1 MIVRTYRGKRLPAGE
16 MVFQVALHLFLIALT
31 VTFVVPFLLILG
43 TSFVSKAEIARRGF
57 VFFPETWD
65 FTAYNM
71 MLFQNTEVWRAYGV
85 TLFRVVIGTLGALL
99 VTGMFAYAVAKRD
112 LPGRQALLVL
122 AFITMIFYGGLIP
135 SYLVIKSLGLID
147 SLWCLVLPNLMSVWN
162 MLILRN
168 FFYSIP
174 SSLEESALL
183 DGASPPVI
191 FFKIII
197 PLAMPA
203 FATIG
208 LFYAVDH
215 WNQWFDAAIWI
226 NDVKKY
232 PLQMVLRKYVLM
244 SSTYDLKFDMATGAK
259 PPDMGIKS
267 AIVVIS
273 TVPMLC
279 IYPFIQKYFVK
290 GVMVGSVKG

>member
-1 MIVRTYRGKRLPAGE
+1 MNPHKKRLPAGE
-16 MVFQVALHLFLIALT
+16 RVFQLVLYLILIAMTLS
-31 VTFVVPFLLILG
+31 FIIPFLLVLG
-43 TSFVSKAEIARRGF
+43 TSFVTKEEVARRGF
-57 VFFPETWD
+57 VFFPEQWSTM
-65 FTAYNM
+65 AYDM
-71 MLFQNTEVWRAYGV
+71 MLFQNNEVWRAYGV
-85 TLFRVVIGTLGALL
+85 TFFRVLVGTLCSLL
-99 VTGMFAYAVAKRD
+99 VTGTFAYSMSKRS
-112 LPGRQALLVL
+112 LPGRKLLLVL
-122 AFITMIFYGGLIP
+122 CFITMIFYGGLIP

-147 SLWCLVLPNLMSVWN
+147 SMWCFILPNLMSVWN

-174 SSLEESALL
+174 ESLEESALL
-183 DGASPPVI
+183 DGATPMTI
-191 FFKIII
+191 FFRIIV
-197 PLAMPA
+197 PLSMPA
-203 FATIG
+203 IATIG
-208 LFYAVDH
+208 LFYAVDQ
-215 WNQWFDAAIWI
+215 WNSWFDAAIWI
-226 NDVKKY
+226 NDPKKY

-244 SSTYDLKFDMATGAK
+244 SSTYDLKFDLATGAK

>member
-1 MIVRTYRGKRLPAGE
+1 MTTHKKRLPASE
-16 MVFQVALHLFLIALT
+16 KVFQLVLYILLITMTLS
-31 VTFVVPFLLILG
+31 FIIPFLLVLG
-43 TSFVSKAEIARRGF
+43 TSFVTKEEVARRGF
-57 VFFPETWD
+57 VFFPEQWSTM
-65 FTAYNM
+65 AYDM
-71 MLFQNTEVWRAYGV
+71 MLFQNNEVWRAYGV
-85 TLFRVVIGTLGALL
+85 TFFRVVVGTLCSLL
-99 VTGMFAYAVAKRD
+99 VTGTFAYAMSKRD
-112 LPGRQALLVL
+112 LPGRMFFLVL
-122 AFITMIFYGGLIP
+122 SFITMIFSGGLIP

-147 SLWCLVLPNLMSVWN
+147 NVWCFILPNLMSVWN

-174 SSLEESALL
+174 ESLEESALL
-183 DGASPPVI
+183 DGATPMTI
-191 FFKIII
+191 FFRIIV
-197 PLAMPA
+197 PLSMPA
-203 FATIG
+203 IATIG
-208 LFYAVDH
+208 LFYAVDQ
-215 WNQWFDAAIWI
+215 WNSWFDAAIWI
-226 NDVKKY
+226 NDPNKY

-244 SSTYDLKFDMATGAK
+244 SSTYDLKFDLATGAK

>member
-1 MIVRTYRGKRLPAGE
+1 MTTHKKRLPASE
-16 MVFQVALHLFLIALT
+16 KVFQLVLYILLIAMTLS
-31 VTFVVPFLLILG
+31 FIIPFLLVLG
-43 TSFVSKAEIARRGF
+43 TSFVTKDEVARRGF
-57 VFFPETWD
+57 VFFPQQWSTM
-65 FTAYNM
+65 AYDM
-71 MLFQNTEVWRAYGV
+71 MLFQNNEVWRAYGV
-85 TLFRVVIGTLGALL
+85 TFFRVVVGTLCSLL
-99 VTGMFAYAVAKRD
+99 VTGTFAYAMSKRD
-112 LPGRQALLVL
+112 LPGRMFFLVL
-122 AFITMIFYGGLIP
+122 SFITMIFYGGLIP

-147 SLWCLVLPNLMSVWN
+147 NVWCFILPNLMSVWN

-174 SSLEESALL
+174 ESLEESALL
-183 DGASPPVI
+183 DGATPMTI
-191 FFKIII
+191 FFRIIV
-197 PLAMPA
+197 PLSMPA
-203 FATIG
+203 IATIG
-208 LFYAVDH
+208 LFYAVDQ
-215 WNQWFDAAIWI
+215 WNSWFDAAIWI
-226 NDVKKY
+226 NDPNKY

-244 SSTYDLKFDMATGAK
+244 SSTYDLKFDLATGAK

>member
-1 MIVRTYRGKRLPAGE
+1 M
-16 MVFQVALHLFLIALT
+16 
-31 VTFVVPFLLILG
+31 
-43 TSFVSKAEIARRGF
+43 
-57 VFFPETWD
+57 FF
-65 FTAYNM
+65 
-71 MLFQNTEVWRAYGV
+71 
-85 TLFRVVIGTLGALL
+85 
-99 VTGMFAYAVAKRD
+99 
-112 LPGRQALLVL
+112 LVL
-122 AFITMIFYGGLIP
+122 SFITMIFYGGLIP

-147 SLWCLVLPNLMSVWN
+147 NVWCFILPNLMSVWN

-174 SSLEESALL
+174 ESLEESALL
-183 DGASPPVI
+183 DGATPMTI
-191 FFKIII
+191 FFRIIV
-197 PLAMPA
+197 PLSMPA
-203 FATIG
+203 IATIG
-208 LFYAVDH
+208 LFYAVDQ
-215 WNQWFDAAIWI
+215 WNSWFDAAIWI
-226 NDVKKY
+226 NDPNKY

-244 SSTYDLKFDMATGAK
+244 SSTYDLKFDLATGAK

>member
-1 MIVRTYRGKRLPAGE
+1 MTTHKKRLPASE
-16 MVFQVALHLFLIALT
+16 KVFQLVLYILLITMTLS
-31 VTFVVPFLLILG
+31 FIIPFLLVLG
-43 TSFVSKAEIARRGF
+43 TSFVTKEEVARRGF
-57 VFFPETWD
+57 VFFPEQWSTM
-65 FTAYNM
+65 AYDM
-71 MLFQNTEVWRAYGV
+71 MLFQNNEVWRAYGV
-85 TLFRVVIGTLGALL
+85 TFFRVVVGTLCSLL
-99 VTGMFAYAVAKRD
+99 VTGTFAYAMSKRD
-112 LPGRQALLVL
+112 LPGRMFFLVL
-122 AFITMIFYGGLIP
+122 SFITMIFYGGLIP

-147 SLWCLVLPNLMSVWN
+147 NVWCFILPNLMSVWN

-174 SSLEESALL
+174 ESLEESALL
-183 DGASPPVI
+183 DGATPMTI
-191 FFKIII
+191 FFRIIV
-197 PLAMPA
+197 PLSMPA
-203 FATIG
+203 IATIG
-208 LFYAVDH
+208 LFYAVDQ
-215 WNQWFDAAIWI
+215 WNSWFDAAIWI
-226 NDVKKY
+226 NDPNKY

-244 SSTYDLKFDMATGAK
+244 SSTYDLKFDLATGAK

>member
-1 MIVRTYRGKRLPAGE
+1 MTTHKKRLPASE
-16 MVFQVALHLFLIALT
+16 KVFQLVLYILLIAMTLS
-31 VTFVVPFLLILG
+31 FIIPFLLVLG
-43 TSFVSKAEIARRGF
+43 TSFVTKEEVARRGF
-57 VFFPETWD
+57 VFFPEQWSTM
-65 FTAYNM
+65 AYDM
-71 MLFQNTEVWRAYGV
+71 MLFQNNEVWRAYGV
-85 TLFRVVIGTLGALL
+85 TFFRVVVGTLCSLL
-99 VTGMFAYAVAKRD
+99 VTGTFAYAMSKRG
-112 LPGRQALLVL
+112 LPGRMFFLVL
-122 AFITMIFYGGLIP
+122 SFITMIFYGGLIP

-147 SLWCLVLPNLMSVWN
+147 SVWCFILPNLMSVWN

-174 SSLEESALL
+174 ESLEESALL
-183 DGASPPVI
+183 DGATPMTI
-191 FFKIII
+191 FFRIIV
-197 PLAMPA
+197 PLSMPA
-203 FATIG
+203 IATIG
-208 LFYAVDH
+208 LFYAVDQ
-215 WNQWFDAAIWI
+215 WNSWFDAAIWI
-226 NDVKKY
+226 NDPNKY

-244 SSTYDLKFDMATGAK
+244 SSTYDLKFDLATGAK

>member
-1 MIVRTYRGKRLPAGE
+1 MTTHKKRLPASE
-16 MVFQVALHLFLIALT
+16 KVFQLVLYILLIAMTLS
-31 VTFVVPFLLILG
+31 FIIPFLLVLG
-43 TSFVSKAEIARRGF
+43 TSFVTKEEVARRGF
-57 VFFPETWD
+57 VFFPQQWSTM
-65 FTAYNM
+65 AYDM
-71 MLFQNTEVWRAYGV
+71 MLFQNNEVWRAYGV
-85 TLFRVVIGTLGALL
+85 TFFRVVVGTLCSLL
-99 VTGMFAYAVAKRD
+99 VTGTFAYAMSKRD
-112 LPGRQALLVL
+112 LPGRMFFLVL
-122 AFITMIFYGGLIP
+122 SFITMIFYGGLIP

-147 SLWCLVLPNLMSVWN
+147 SVWCFILPNLMSVWN

-174 SSLEESALL
+174 ESLDESALL
-183 DGASPPVI
+183 DGATPMTI
-191 FFKIII
+191 FFRIIV
-197 PLAMPA
+197 PLSMPA
-203 FATIG
+203 IATIG
-208 LFYAVDH
+208 LFYAVDQ
-215 WNQWFDAAIWI
+215 WNSWFDAAIWI
-226 NDVKKY
+226 NDPNKY

-244 SSTYDLKFDMATGAK
+244 SSTYDLKFDLATGAK

>member
-1 MIVRTYRGKRLPAGE
+1 MTTHKKRLPASE
-16 MVFQVALHLFLIALT
+16 KVFQLVLYILLIAMTLS
-31 VTFVVPFLLILG
+31 FIIPFLLVLG
-43 TSFVSKAEIARRGF
+43 TSFVTKEEVARRGF
-57 VFFPETWD
+57 VFFPEQWSTM
-65 FTAYNM
+65 AYDM
-71 MLFQNTEVWRAYGV
+71 MLFQNNEVWRAYGV
-85 TLFRVVIGTLGALL
+85 TFFRVVVGTLCSLL
-99 VTGMFAYAVAKRD
+99 VTGTFAYAMSKRD
-112 LPGRQALLVL
+112 LPGRMFFLVL
-122 AFITMIFYGGLIP
+122 SFITMIFYGGLIP

-147 SLWCLVLPNLMSVWN
+147 SVWCFILPNLMSVWN

-174 SSLEESALL
+174 ESLEESALL
-183 DGASPPVI
+183 DGATPMTI
-191 FFKIII
+191 FFRIIV
-197 PLAMPA
+197 PLSMPA
-203 FATIG
+203 IATID
-208 LFYAVDH
+208 LFYAVDQ
-215 WNQWFDAAIWI
+215 WNSWFDAAIWI
-226 NDVKKY
+226 NDPNKY

-244 SSTYDLKFDMATGAK
+244 SSTYDLKFDLATGAK

>member
-1 MIVRTYRGKRLPAGE
+1 MTTHKKRLPASE
-16 MVFQVALHLFLIALT
+16 KVFQLVLYILLIAMTLS
-31 VTFVVPFLLILG
+31 FIIPFLLVLG
-43 TSFVSKAEIARRGF
+43 TSFVTKEEVARRGF
-57 VFFPETWD
+57 VFFPQQWSTM
-65 FTAYNM
+65 AYDM
-71 MLFQNTEVWRAYGV
+71 MLFQNNEVWRAYGV
-85 TLFRVVIGTLGALL
+85 TVFRVVVGTLCSLL
-99 VTGMFAYAVAKRD
+99 VTGTFAYAMSKRD
-112 LPGRQALLVL
+112 LPGRMFFLVL
-122 AFITMIFYGGLIP
+122 SFITMIFYGGLIP

-147 SLWCLVLPNLMSVWN
+147 SVWCFILPNLMSVWN

-174 SSLEESALL
+174 ESLEESALL
-183 DGASPPVI
+183 DGATPMTI
-191 FFKIII
+191 FFRIIV
-197 PLAMPA
+197 PLSMPA
-203 FATIG
+203 IATIG
-208 LFYAVDH
+208 LFYAVDQ
-215 WNQWFDAAIWI
+215 WNSWFDAAIWI
-226 NDVKKY
+226 NDPNKY

-244 SSTYDLKFDMATGAK
+244 SSTYDLKFDLATGAK

>member
-1 MIVRTYRGKRLPAGE
+1 MTTHKKCLPASE
-16 MVFQVALHLFLIALT
+16 KVFQLVLYILLIAMTLS
-31 VTFVVPFLLILG
+31 FIIPFLLVLG
-43 TSFVSKAEIARRGF
+43 TSFVTKEEVARRGF
-57 VFFPETWD
+57 VFFPQQWSTM
-65 FTAYNM
+65 AYDM
-71 MLFQNTEVWRAYGV
+71 MLFQNNEVWRAYGV
-85 TLFRVVIGTLGALL
+85 TFFRVVVGTLCSLL
-99 VTGMFAYAVAKRD
+99 VTGTFAYAMSKRD
-112 LPGRQALLVL
+112 LPGRMFFLVL
-122 AFITMIFYGGLIP
+122 SFITMIFYGGLIP

-147 SLWCLVLPNLMSVWN
+147 SVWCFILPNLMSVWN

-174 SSLEESALL
+174 ESLEESALL
-183 DGASPPVI
+183 DGATPMTI
-191 FFKIII
+191 FFRIIV
-197 PLAMPA
+197 PLSMPA
-203 FATIG
+203 IATIG
-208 LFYAVDH
+208 LFYAVDQ
-215 WNQWFDAAIWI
+215 WNSWFDAAIWI
-226 NDVKKY
+226 NDPNKY

-244 SSTYDLKFDMATGAK
+244 SSTYDLKFDLATGAK

>member
-1 MIVRTYRGKRLPAGE
+1 MTTHKKRLPASE
-16 MVFQVALHLFLIALT
+16 KVFQLVLYILLIAMTLS
-31 VTFVVPFLLILG
+31 FIIPFLLVLG
-43 TSFVSKAEIARRGF
+43 TSFVTKEEVARRGF
-57 VFFPETWD
+57 VFFPQQWSTM
-65 FTAYNM
+65 AYDM
-71 MLFQNTEVWRAYGV
+71 MLFQNNEVWRAYGV
-85 TLFRVVIGTLGALL
+85 TFFRVVVGMLCSLL
-99 VTGMFAYAVAKRD
+99 VTGTFAYAMSKRD
-112 LPGRQALLVL
+112 LPGRMFFLVL
-122 AFITMIFYGGLIP
+122 SFITMIFYGGLIP

-147 SLWCLVLPNLMSVWN
+147 SVWCFILPNLMSVWN

-174 SSLEESALL
+174 ESLEESALL
-183 DGASPPVI
+183 DGATPMTI
-191 FFKIII
+191 FFRIIV
-197 PLAMPA
+197 PLSMPA
-203 FATIG
+203 IATIG
-208 LFYAVDH
+208 LFYAVDQ
-215 WNQWFDAAIWI
+215 WNSWFDAAIWI
-226 NDVKKY
+226 NDPNKY

-244 SSTYDLKFDMATGAK
+244 SSTYDLKFDLATGAK

>member
-1 MIVRTYRGKRLPAGE
+1 MTTHKKRLPASE
-16 MVFQVALHLFLIALT
+16 KVFQLVLYILLIAMTLS
-31 VTFVVPFLLILG
+31 FIIPFLLVLG
-43 TSFVSKAEIARRGF
+43 TSFVTKEEVARRGF
-57 VFFPETWD
+57 VFFPQQWSTM
-65 FTAYNM
+65 AYDM
-71 MLFQNTEVWRAYGV
+71 MLFQNNEVWRAYGV
-85 TLFRVVIGTLGALL
+85 TFFRVVVGTLCSLL
-99 VTGMFAYAVAKRD
+99 VTGTFAYAMSKRD
-112 LPGRQALLVL
+112 LPGRMFFLVL
-122 AFITMIFYGGLIP
+122 SFITMIFYGGLIP

-147 SLWCLVLPNLMSVWN
+147 SVWCFILPNLMSVWN

-174 SSLEESALL
+174 ESLEESALL
-183 DGASPPVI
+183 DGATPMTI
-191 FFKIII
+191 FFRIIV
-197 PLAMPA
+197 PLSMPA
-203 FATIG
+203 IATIG
-208 LFYAVDH
+208 LFYAVDQ
-215 WNQWFDAAIWI
+215 WKSWFDAAIWI
-226 NDVKKY
+226 NDPNKY

-244 SSTYDLKFDMATGAK
+244 SSTYDLKFDLATGAK

>member
-1 MIVRTYRGKRLPAGE
+1 MTTHKKRLPASE
-16 MVFQVALHLFLIALT
+16 KVFQLVLYILLIAMTLS
-31 VTFVVPFLLILG
+31 FIIPFLLVLG
-43 TSFVSKAEIARRGF
+43 TSFVTKEEVARRGF
-57 VFFPETWD
+57 VFFPQQWSTM
-65 FTAYNM
+65 AYDM
-71 MLFQNTEVWRAYGV
+71 MLFQNNEVWRAYGV
-85 TLFRVVIGTLGALL
+85 TFFRVVVGTLCSLL
-99 VTGMFAYAVAKRD
+99 VTGTFAYAMSKRD
-112 LPGRQALLVL
+112 LPGRMFFLVL
-122 AFITMIFYGGLIP
+122 SFITMIFYGGLIP

-147 SLWCLVLPNLMSVWN
+147 NVWCFILPNLMSVWN

-174 SSLEESALL
+174 ESLEESALL
-183 DGASPPVI
+183 DGATPMTI
-191 FFKIII
+191 FFRIIV
-197 PLAMPA
+197 PLSMPA
-203 FATIG
+203 IATIG
-208 LFYAVDH
+208 LFYAVDQ
-215 WNQWFDAAIWI
+215 WNSWFDAAIWI
-226 NDVKKY
+226 NDPNKY

-244 SSTYDLKFDMATGAK
+244 SSTYDLKFDLATGAK

>member
-1 MIVRTYRGKRLPAGE
+1 MTTHKKRLPASE
-16 MVFQVALHLFLIALT
+16 KVFQLVLYILLVAMTLSFII
-31 VTFVVPFLLILG
+31 PFLLVLG
-43 TSFVSKAEIARRGF
+43 TSFVTKEEVARRGF
-57 VFFPETWD
+57 VFFPEQWSTM
-65 FTAYNM
+65 AYDM
-71 MLFQNTEVWRAYGV
+71 MLFQNNEVWRAYGV
-85 TLFRVVIGTLGALL
+85 TFFRVVVGTLCSLL
-99 VTGMFAYAVAKRD
+99 VTGTFAYAMSKRD
-112 LPGRQALLVL
+112 LPGRMFFLVL
-122 AFITMIFYGGLIP
+122 SFITMIFYGGLIP

-147 SLWCLVLPNLMSVWN
+147 SVWCFILPNLMSVWN

-174 SSLEESALL
+174 ESLEESALL
-183 DGASPPVI
+183 DGATPMTI
-191 FFKIII
+191 FFRIIV
-197 PLAMPA
+197 PLSMPA
-203 FATIG
+203 IATIG
-208 LFYAVDH
+208 LFYAVDQ
-215 WNQWFDAAIWI
+215 WNSWFDAAIWI
-226 NDVKKY
+226 NDPNKY

-244 SSTYDLKFDMATGAK
+244 SSTYDLKFDLATGAK

>member
-1 MIVRTYRGKRLPAGE
+1 MTTHKKRLPASE
-16 MVFQVALHLFLIALT
+16 KVFQLVLYILLIAMTLS
-31 VTFVVPFLLILG
+31 FIIPFLLVLG
-43 TSFVSKAEIARRGF
+43 TSFVTKEEVARRGF
-57 VFFPETWD
+57 VFFPQQWSTM
-65 FTAYNM
+65 AYDM
-71 MLFQNTEVWRAYGV
+71 MLFQNNEVWRAYGV
-85 TLFRVVIGTLGALL
+85 TFFRVVGGTLCSLL
-99 VTGMFAYAVAKRD
+99 VTGTFAYAMSKRD
-112 LPGRQALLVL
+112 LPGRMFFLVL
-122 AFITMIFYGGLIP
+122 SFITMIFYGGLIP

-147 SLWCLVLPNLMSVWN
+147 SVWCFILPNLMSVWN

-174 SSLEESALL
+174 ESLEESALL
-183 DGASPPVI
+183 DGATPMTI
-191 FFKIII
+191 FFRIIV
-197 PLAMPA
+197 PLSMPA
-203 FATIG
+203 IATIG
-208 LFYAVDH
+208 LFYAVDQ
-215 WNQWFDAAIWI
+215 WNSWFDAAIWI
-226 NDVKKY
+226 NDPNKY

-244 SSTYDLKFDMATGAK
+244 SSTYDLKFDLATGAK

>member
-1 MIVRTYRGKRLPAGE
+1 MTTHKKRLPASE
-16 MVFQVALHLFLIALT
+16 KVFQLVLYILLIAMTLS
-31 VTFVVPFLLILG
+31 FIIPFLLVLG
-43 TSFVSKAEIARRGF
+43 TSFVTKEEVARRGF
-57 VFFPETWD
+57 VFFPEQWSTM
-65 FTAYNM
+65 AYDM
-71 MLFQNTEVWRAYGV
+71 MLFHINEVWRAYGV
-85 TLFRVVIGTLGALL
+85 TFFRVVVGTLCSLL
-99 VTGMFAYAVAKRD
+99 VTGTFAYAMSKRD
-112 LPGRQALLVL
+112 LPGRMFFLVL
-122 AFITMIFYGGLIP
+122 SFITMIFYGGLIP

-147 SLWCLVLPNLMSVWN
+147 SVWCFILPNLMSVWN

-174 SSLEESALL
+174 ESLEESALL
-183 DGASPPVI
+183 DGATPMMI
-191 FFKIII
+191 FFRIIV
-197 PLAMPA
+197 PLSMPA
-203 FATIG
+203 IATIG
-208 LFYAVDH
+208 LFYAVDQ
-215 WNQWFDAAIWI
+215 WNSWFDAAIWI
-226 NDVKKY
+226 NDPNKY

-244 SSTYDLKFDMATGAK
+244 SSTYDLKFDLATGAK

>member
-1 MIVRTYRGKRLPAGE
+1 MTTHKKRLPASE
-16 MVFQVALHLFLIALT
+16 KVFQLVLYILLIAMTLS
-31 VTFVVPFLLILG
+31 FIIPFLLVLG
-43 TSFVSKAEIARRGF
+43 TSFVTKEEVARRGF
-57 VFFPETWD
+57 VFFPQHWSTM
-65 FTAYNM
+65 AYDM
-71 MLFQNTEVWRAYGV
+71 MLFQNNEVWRAYGV
-85 TLFRVVIGTLGALL
+85 TFFRVVVGTLCSLL
-99 VTGMFAYAVAKRD
+99 VTGTFAYAMSKRD
-112 LPGRQALLVL
+112 LPGRMFFLVL
-122 AFITMIFYGGLIP
+122 SFITMIFYGGLIP

-147 SLWCLVLPNLMSVWN
+147 SVWCFILPNLMSVWN

-174 SSLEESALL
+174 ESLEESALL
-183 DGASPPVI
+183 DGATPMTI
-191 FFKIII
+191 FFRIIV
-197 PLAMPA
+197 PLSMPA
-203 FATIG
+203 IATIG
-208 LFYAVDH
+208 LFYAVDQ
-215 WNQWFDAAIWI
+215 WNSWFDAAIWI
-226 NDVKKY
+226 NDPNKY

-244 SSTYDLKFDMATGAK
+244 SSTYDLKFDLATGAK

>member
-1 MIVRTYRGKRLPAGE
+1 MTTHKKRLPASE
-16 MVFQVALHLFLIALT
+16 KVFQLVLYILLIAMTLS
-31 VTFVVPFLLILG
+31 FIIPFLLVLG
-43 TSFVSKAEIARRGF
+43 TSFVTKEEVARRGF
-57 VFFPETWD
+57 VFFPQQWSTM
-65 FTAYNM
+65 AYDM
-71 MLFQNTEVWRAYGV
+71 MLFQNNEVWRAYGV
-85 TLFRVVIGTLGALL
+85 TFFRVVVGTLCSLL
-99 VTGMFAYAVAKRD
+99 VTGTFAYAMSKRD
-112 LPGRQALLVL
+112 LPGRMFFLVL
-122 AFITMIFYGGLIP
+122 SFITMIFYGGLIP

-147 SLWCLVLPNLMSVWN
+147 SVWCFILPNLMSVWN

-174 SSLEESALL
+174 ESLEESALL
-183 DGASPPVI
+183 DGATPMTI
-191 FFKIII
+191 FFRIIV
-197 PLAMPA
+197 PLSMPA
-203 FATIG
+203 IATNG
-208 LFYAVDH
+208 LFYAVDQ
-215 WNQWFDAAIWI
+215 WNSWFDAAIWI
-226 NDVKKY
+226 NDPNKY

-244 SSTYDLKFDMATGAK
+244 SSTYDLKFDLATGAK

>member
-1 MIVRTYRGKRLPAGE
+1 MTTHKKRLPASE
-16 MVFQVALHLFLIALT
+16 KVFQLVLYILLIAMTLS
-31 VTFVVPFLLILG
+31 FIIPFLLVLG
-43 TSFVSKAEIARRGF
+43 TSFVTKEEVARRGF
-57 VFFPETWD
+57 VFFPQQWSTM
-65 FTAYNM
+65 AYDM
-71 MLFQNTEVWRAYGV
+71 MLFQNNEVWQAYGV
-85 TLFRVVIGTLGALL
+85 TFFRVVVGTLCSLL
-99 VTGMFAYAVAKRD
+99 VTGTFAYAMSKRD
-112 LPGRQALLVL
+112 LPGRMFFLVL
-122 AFITMIFYGGLIP
+122 SFITMIFYGGLIP

-147 SLWCLVLPNLMSVWN
+147 SVWCFILPNLMSVWN

-174 SSLEESALL
+174 ESLEESALL
-183 DGASPPVI
+183 DGATPMTI
-191 FFKIII
+191 FFRIIV
-197 PLAMPA
+197 PLSMPA
-203 FATIG
+203 IATIG
-208 LFYAVDH
+208 LFYAVDQ
-215 WNQWFDAAIWI
+215 WNSWFDAAIWI
-226 NDVKKY
+226 NDPNKY

-244 SSTYDLKFDMATGAK
+244 SSTYDLKFDLATGAK